1 MSQLYMSV
9 PAPCINK
16 SGLSVPVV
24 NLRNMQNVKVGNLLA
39 NEIFGACIGE
49 MPGEAAVVYRNSSG
63 ARSDMWIQQGAI
75 SDANWDKVLKPL
87 GDYPYGTVIISG
99 KTYKTLKARR
109 LTSIIKPAGGSWGSV
124 AKDCLIALA
133 NSSVSNQPFGG
144 ESNFD
149 YIAVAYVQ
157 SSAGAWVQ
165 ATGDG
170 LNHCFAP
177 IGLDVGSGA
186 STVNF
191 IGAF

>member
-9 PAPCINK
+9 PVPCINK
-16 SGLSVPVV
+16 SGLTVPVV
-24 NLRNMQNVKVGNLLA
+24 NLSNMQNIQVGNLLP

-49 MPGEAAVVYRNSSG
+49 MPGEAAVQYRNSAG
-63 ARSDMWIQQGAI
+63 ARSSMWIQQGAI
-75 SDANWDKVLKPL
+75 SDSNWAKVLKPL
-87 GDYPYGTVIISG
+87 DNYPYSTVTING
-99 KTYKTLKARR
+99 KSYKTFKARR
-109 LTSIIKPAGGSWGSV
+109 QTAIIKPAGGTWGNV
-124 AKDCLIALA
+124 AANCLIALA
-133 NSSVSNQPFGG
+133 VSASTGQPFGG

-177 IGLDVGSGA
+177 IGLDYGSGA
-186 STVNF
+186 SSVNF
-191 IGAF
+191 IGTF